1 MGPRPSLS
9 SDIFLVR
16 EGSFELDQPA
26 ASQDLLQQISAL
38 TGGRHLAD
46 IDALPRD
53 LPFAQPRIVRVD
65 RRADVEL
72 WSGPGLLLLAFLVLG
87 LEWLLRQQ
95 SGYL

>member
-1 MGPRPSLS
+1 MATRPASRPAS
-9 SDIFLVR
+9 RTRSQTQN
-16 EGSFELDQPA
+16 DQA
-26 ASQDLLQQISAL
+26 RA
-38 TGGRHLAD
+38 
-46 IDALPRD
+46 
-53 LPFAQPRIVRVD
+53 RIVRVD